1 MANVQADSLY
11 TELDRQL
18 TNMEEFFKE
27 RREADIRKEVDMF
40 QMVGY
45 FLLDT
50 LSYNDDHLLVSAV
63 FFLD

>member
-1 MANVQADSLY
+1 
-11 TELDRQL
+11 
-18 TNMEEFFKE
+18 MEEFFKE